1 MFFFFFSS
9 FFSLGQPK
17 FQQLSSPPWAFLSL
31 FLLPLSLPLP
41 PSSHSSFI
49 FLSSL
54 SSDRFRCAV
63 RSSRVLASLSLS
75 LSLSLCQD
83 VLDSSCR
90 ALFAHHPPLPHLWV
104 PCVGGR
110 GRRCFWLYIF
120 RGDEKEGFLGCN
132 ALRCAWVHVEIPYLF
147 QNVCLVVILYI
158 LYNCILCVIK

>member
-63 RSSRVLASLSLS
+63 RSSRVLASLS